1 LEAINYSIDLFKKIL
16 ENHFGTHLDKG
27 STVEVA
33 YSMIKLTFMRYFQ
46 FGTDEEIKNLAENSD
61 KIKNFSF
68 KKNSIDLKTFKG
80 RYEIK
85 DHSDSLNNP
94 ILIERVMGI
103 LIDLICLNQ
112 KFNIAPLLV

>member
-1 LEAINYSIDLFKKIL
+1 
-16 ENHFGTHLDKG
+16 
-27 STVEVA
+27 
-33 YSMIKLTFMRYFQ
+33 MRYFQ

-112 KFNIAPLLV
+112 KFNIAPLLVQRIKETTEQLLNCTSKMVGWAFSDESHYEKTSES